1 MVCFLHLRMNVV
13 NAMLER
19 VYAQTSSHPMHTQL
33 LQLVLRD
40 VMAYSIVRTTTNGKK
55 RPKKVRGK

>member
-1 MVCFLHLRMNVV
+1 MNVV